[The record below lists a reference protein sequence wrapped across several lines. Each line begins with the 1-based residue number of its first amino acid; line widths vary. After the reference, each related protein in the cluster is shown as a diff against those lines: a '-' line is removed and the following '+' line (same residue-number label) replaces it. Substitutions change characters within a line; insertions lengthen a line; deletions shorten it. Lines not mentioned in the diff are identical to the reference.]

1 MTGSPQ
7 SVLPAFLVQV
17 RREEI
22 AGMLWSFAYFFCLL
36 CGYYILRPVRD
47 EMGIQ
52 GGVENLQWLFTGT
65 FVAML
70 AAVPLFGWLSARL
83 PRRRLLPAVYLFF
96 AANILVFYALL
107 ESGLA
112 PQATAHAFFI
122 WVSVYN
128 LFVIS
133 VFWSFMAD
141 LFRNEQARRLYGF
154 IAAGG
159 SAGGLAG
166 PAITALL
173 APKVGPANLLPLSA
187 CMLLLATLCI
197 YRLGTWARTGSA
209 PEGREGEPIGGSILA
224 GISGVLKSP
233 YMMGIALYV
242 ALGTLLGTFLYFH
255 QAYIVAA
262 EVPTS
267 GERTALFAKIDLVV
281 NLLTPLLQIF
291 LVSRLMRR
299 FGIGVTLM
307 ILPVAAIA
315 GFALIGIYPTLA
327 VLVAFQVLRRAGEYA
342 IARPAREVL
351 FTVLDRE
358 QKYKA
363 KNFIDTVVF
372 RGGDAASG
380 WLFEGL
386 RVLGL
391 GFSGIAFVGVPV
403 AVLWAGTGWM
413 LGRTQE
419 ELRTRLDLSRRKHA
433 TEPEAT
439 EPPPPAEGGTGGVPG
454 GDGAAVV
461 R

>member
-197 YRLGTWARTGSA
+197 YRLST
-209 PEGREGEPIGGSILA
+209 
-224 GISGVLKSP
+224 
-233 YMMGIALYV
+233 
-242 ALGTLLGTFLYFH
+242 
-255 QAYIVAA
+255 
-262 EVPTS
+262 
-267 GERTALFAKIDLVV
+267 
-281 NLLTPLLQIF
+281 
-291 LVSRLMRR
+291 
-299 FGIGVTLM
+299 
-307 ILPVAAIA
+307 
-315 GFALIGIYPTLA
+315 
-327 VLVAFQVLRRAGEYA
+327 
-342 IARPAREVL
+342 
-351 FTVLDRE
+351 
-358 QKYKA
+358 
-363 KNFIDTVVF
+363 
-372 RGGDAASG
+372 
-380 WLFEGL
+380 
-386 RVLGL
+386 
-391 GFSGIAFVGVPV
+391 
-403 AVLWAGTGWM
+403 
-413 LGRTQE
+413 
-419 ELRTRLDLSRRKHA
+419 
-433 TEPEAT
+433 
-439 EPPPPAEGGTGGVPG
+439 
-454 GDGAAVV
+454 
-461 R
+461 